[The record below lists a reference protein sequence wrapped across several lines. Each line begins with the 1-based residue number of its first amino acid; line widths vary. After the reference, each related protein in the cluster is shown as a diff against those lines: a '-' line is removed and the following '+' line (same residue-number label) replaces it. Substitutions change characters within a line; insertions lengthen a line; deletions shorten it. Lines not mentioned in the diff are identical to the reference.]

1 MARSS
6 SRGPEPSR
14 RGRGRS
20 RSREGRL
27 TDGPVTKG
35 PLTDG
40 VAALAGRPA
49 QNRELRARG
58 KCTMRKLLDAGAQVF
73 AQRGYHAARV
83 DDIVKVA
90 DTSHGTFYLYFSN
103 KEDLFR
109 ALALDVA
116 EQMMHLAED
125 LPDVVPEPEGYAVLR
140 AWLDRFRDL
149 YDHYGPVIR
158 AWTEA
163 ETGAS
168 EFGRL
173 GNDLLGEFTR
183 VLAERIRAAP
193 PDAINAAVAAIAVV
207 AMVERFNY
215 YVLSHQVRVERDDM
229 LDTLASVI
237 HRGVF
242 GGQGAEARREPDPAR
257 TAVSSRRR

>member
-6 SRGPEPSR
+6 SRGPEPTR
-14 RGRGRS
+14 RGRGRP
-20 RSREGRL
+20 RRPREAAVTDDDAGR
-27 TDGPVTKG
+27 
-35 PLTDG
+35 
-40 VAALAGRPA
+40 AGRPA

-58 KCTMRKLLDAGAQVF
+58 KRTMRKLLDAGAQVF
-73 AQRGYHAARV
+73 AQRGYYAARV

-90 DTSHGTFYLYFSN
+90 NTSHGTFYLYFSN

-116 EQMMHLAED
+116 EQMMQLAED
-125 LPDVVPEPEGYAVLR
+125 LPAIVPEPAGFIELR
-140 AWLDRFRDL
+140 SWLDRFGEL
-149 YDHYGPVIR
+149 YDHYGPIIR

-163 ETGAS
+163 EIGGS

-173 GNDLLGEFTR
+173 GNDVLGEFTR
-183 VLAERIRAAP
+183 VLADRIRAARP
-193 PDAINAAVAAIAVV
+193 AGISAAVAALAVV

-215 YVLSHQVRVERDDM
+215 YVLSRQVKVDRDDM
-229 LDTLASVI
+229 LDTLAVVI

-242 GGQGAEARREPDPAR
+242 NGQGPAPNDGAR
-257 TAVSSRRR
+257 TTRPAVSSRRR